1 MEQYNADVM
10 ASDIQYDR
18 SWIRNAKLRQLTGY
32 DEQFMFD
39 THNSVGEVP
48 TFVRTIELL
57 KRIVT
62 FDGVDG
68 KSLTDNK
75 TVDTETI
82 LENMRIGDRN
92 ALLLTIRKL
101 VIGDKIQCT
110 VACPNCKEGMS
121 FEISTGS
128 LLKRQIPVTEIEY
141 TVNIESFTVKIRPVT
156 GLDERAILQ
165 QNSFSPSKRLEQLV
179 RSCIISSDPALM
191 SDTPLSNDFMED
203 DELASI

>member
-1 MEQYNADVM
+1 MDQSSEVVM
-10 ASDIQYDR
+10 TSGFPNNGSCIKHV
-18 SWIRNAKLRQLTGY
+18 KLRHLTGY

-39 THNSVGEVP
+39 THNSVNEVP

-68 KSLTDNK
+68 KSLTDNT

-110 VACPNCKEGMS
+110 VTCPNCKEGMS

-165 QNSFSPSKRLEQLV
+165 QNSCSPSKRLEQLV
-179 RSCIISSDPALM
+179 RTCIISSDPALM
-191 SDTPLSNDFMED
+191 SDTPLSNDFIEEMQ
-203 DELASI
+203 LASI